1 MNPYYYLFYKLYKLG
16 LSLKVYDSQFS
27 AVGAVTLVLALNLL
41 VIEEVFK
48 INKHISNLYAS
59 LLFVILI
66 LLNSVLFLGGKR
78 YNRIKER
85 FDKESKMQR
94 IVGWICVSLYI
105 AFSLTAPLIIC

>member
-16 LSLKVYDSQFS
+16 LSLKVYDSQSS

-41 VIEEVFK
+41 AIEEAFK
-48 INKHISNLYAS
+48 IKMHISNLYAS

-78 YNRIKER
+78 YTRIKER

-94 IVGWICVSLYI
+94 IVGWICVSLYVAI
-105 AFSLTAPLIIC
+105 SLTVPLIIC